1 MRNFAKSLLLASLL
15 MFVACD
21 STEHSGEEEGVK
33 LNSIK
38 IVPKGASIKVG
49 ESVRLTVE
57 SDPHYEDLVGVW
69 SSSNEQVATVDANGT
84 VTGKSVGF
92 SQITCR
98 CYGQYSAQ
106 ALVQVVADI
115 PEPEPEPE
123 PIYLNSPLCEEMI
136 FSSRQLVY
144 IGTVMQC
151 FDFYDPSEN
160 GYIYFTQCGGDT
172 ATGNKWL
179 VVVSRVKRGAYGDK
193 TRSGDA
199 MYLRWVGHGT
209 ILCVEKATD
218 GGEDFIWVNTNGSLS
233 GTNYTNTKTFARMRF
248 EPGATYEHYAGE
260 QFYIDR
266 YKDSSGK
273 SWTLGGVQVS
283 IDFNNRRMLVYGGSG
298 NTRHLIIY
306 SLDEALALKEQSV
319 SVTCTWGGEAN
330 TNTTK
335 QTKSYS
341 IKARVLDNL
350 TPLSSFYITASQ
362 NSGQYDKLFSMSF
375 QGCDLDGDRVY
386 WYEGIPVESKTGSGI
401 YDLSQA
407 YVEVFDL
414 KGNRVRPRTRVA
426 AVSDFEGLRRLL
438 NLHENCYSEAEGIQF
453 INGKLYVGITTHI
466 AGATT
471 KNRLSTILQYDLE

>member
-15 MFVACD
+15 LFGACD
-21 STEHSGEEEGVK
+21 STDREVEENIT

-38 IVPKGASIKVG
+38 IEPKGVAIKVG
-49 ESVRLTVE
+49 ESIRLTVE
-57 SDPHYEDLVGVW
+57 SDPHHKDLVGEW
-69 SSSNEQVATVDANGT
+69 SSSKEQVATVDANG
-84 VTGKSVGF
+84 VVKGISVGF
-92 SQITCR
+92 AQITYR
-98 CYGQYSAQ
+98 CYGQYTAQ
-106 ALVQVVADI
+106 ALVQVVEEL

-123 PIYLNSPLCEEMI
+123 PVYLNSPLCEEMI

-160 GYIYFTQCGGDT
+160 GYIYFTQCAGDT

-209 ILCVEKATD
+209 LLCVEKATD

-233 GTNYTNTKTFARMRF
+233 GSNYTNTKTFARIRF
-248 EPGATYEHYAGE
+248 APGVTYEHYAGE

-273 SWTLGGVQVS
+273 SWSLGGVQVS
-283 IDFNNRRMLVYGGSG
+283 IDFDTRRMLVYGGSG

-306 SLDEALALKEQSV
+306 NLDEALALKEQSV

-335 QTKSYS
+335 QTKTYS

-350 TPLSSFYITASQ
+350 TPLSSFYITSNQ

-426 AVSDFEGLRRLL
+426 AVSDFDGMKRLL
-438 NLHENCYSEAEGIQF
+438 NLNENCYSEAEGVQF
-453 INGKLYVGITTHI
+453 INGKLYLGITTHL